1 MNIYDTANKLASE
14 IKLTEEYKAY
24 KNSKE
29 QIESN
34 VEIKSKIEEFDKL
47 RVEMQKA
54 MLKGETN
61 SNELSVKLQNLYTEL
76 YQNEVAKNY
85 LESEMRFSVMVT
97 DINKIISEAIKDVI
111 AVSYTHLT
119 LPTNSLV

>member
-61 SNELSVKLQNLYTEL
+61 SDELSVKLQNLYTEL

-111 AVSYTHLT
+111 E
-119 LPTNSLV
+119 

>member
-14 IKLTEEYKAY
+14 MKETEEYKAY
-24 KNSKE
+24 KAAKE
-29 QIESN
+29 NLESN
-34 VEIKSKIEEFDKL
+34 AEIKNKMQEFDKL
-47 RVEMQKA
+47 RVEAQKA
-54 MLKGETN
+54 MLKGESN

-76 YQNEVAKNY
+76 YQDEVAKNY

-111 AVSYTHLT
+111 G
-119 LPTNSLV
+119 

>member
-14 IKLTEEYKAY
+14 MKETEEYKAY
-24 KNSKE
+24 KTAKQNL
-29 QIESN
+29 ESN
-34 VEIKSKIEEFDKL
+34 VEIKNKMQEFDKL

-54 MLKGETN
+54 MLKGESN
-61 SNELSVKLQNLYTEL
+61 SEELSVKLQNLYTEL
-76 YQNEVAKNY
+76 YQDEIAKNY

-111 AVSYTHLT
+111 G
-119 LPTNSLV
+119 

>member
-47 RVEMQKA
+47 RV
-54 MLKGETN
+54 
-61 SNELSVKLQNLYTEL
+61 
-76 YQNEVAKNY
+76 
-85 LESEMRFSVMVT
+85 MVT

-111 AVSYTHLT
+111 E
-119 LPTNSLV
+119 